1 MIDKLK
7 VLMNMLLPYGLWKMQ
22 KKSKNIFTV
31 VFMRP
36 DLPQTQKPERII
48 KFCYHW
54 RGFTGV
60 EMTGELLE
68 WTSSLCRQYDIPE
81 EEVRLF
87 LVEGLDRILPNF
99 KERLADKASS
109 YLKKEGFN

>member
-1 MIDKLK
+1 
-7 VLMNMLLPYGLWKMQ
+7 MQ
-22 KKSKNIFTV
+22 KNQKHIHSCFHEARLATDTKNRKELLSFA
-31 VFMRP
+31 
-36 DLPQTQKPERII
+36 II
-48 KFCYHW
+48 GG
-54 RGFTGV
+54 GFTGV